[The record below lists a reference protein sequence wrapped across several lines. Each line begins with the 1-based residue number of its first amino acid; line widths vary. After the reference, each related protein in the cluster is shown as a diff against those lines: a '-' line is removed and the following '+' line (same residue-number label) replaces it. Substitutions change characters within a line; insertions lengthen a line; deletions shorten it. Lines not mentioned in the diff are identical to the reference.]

1 MNLNRVGTI
10 PSFVKVFMLL
20 FLSFA
25 LTVSTFAI
33 GPAKQADAAPLPKK
47 IIAYVAGW
55 ANWTANDI
63 KAEQLSHINYSFAL
77 ISNGK
82 ATITNSDRTKL
93 QLMVGLKSR
102 NPDLKVLL
110 SVGGW
115 GANGF
120 SDAAL
125 TDASRTTFADSIVQ
139 LVTSNN
145 LDGVDLDWEYPTNPA
160 AGTTA
165 RPQDKQNFTQLLS
178 KVREKLNAQ
187 GQINGK
193 QYLLTIAAGASSSY
207 LNGVEINN
215 ITPLLDWINLMTY
228 DFHGTWDATTGHHT
242 NLSGRDISVT
252 SAVNLFRNSG
262 VPANKLVIG
271 GAFYGRAWTG
281 VQNSN
286 NGLDRPGSGGFEPDY
301 NTIVS
306 QYLNK
311 NGYTRYWDSSAQ
323 APYLFNGNTFI
334 SYDDPQS
341 LSLKVQYVKN
351 SNLGGIMFWEY
362 SNDRSGALLQAVY
375 SEVTGGGTVQPP
387 NPSGYNYLVAQAN
400 QQIVSADNQGN
411 DQLVANRTTAGDWEL
426 FEWITNS
433 DGTISLKS
441 KINNKY
447 VTADVNLGGA
457 LIAKATTIQQWEKF
471 NRVDLGDGTI
481 ALQALA
487 NNLYVTCDLNNGG
500 KLVASRNS
508 VGGAWEAFRV
518 NK

>member
-1 MNLNRVGTI
+1 MNKNRTGPT
-10 PSFVKVFMLL
+10 PSIRKSLL
-20 FLSFA
+20 LFFLSFILIA
-25 LTVSTFAI
+25 SSIVV
-33 GPAKQADAAPLPKK
+33 GPAKQADAAPFSKH

-55 ANWTANDI
+55 ANLTANDI

-77 ISNGK
+77 ISNGR
-82 ATITNSDRTKL
+82 ATITNNDRTNL
-93 QLMVGLKSR
+93 QTYVGLKSR

-125 TDASRTTFADSIVQ
+125 TDASRTTFADSLVQ
-139 LVTSNN
+139 LITANN

-165 RPQDKQNFTQLLS
+165 RPQDKQNFTLLLS
-178 KVREKLNAQ
+178 KVRDKLNTQ
-187 GQINGK
+187 GQTNGK

-207 LNGVEINN
+207 VNGVEINN

-228 DFHGTWDATTGHHT
+228 DFHGSWDATTGHHS

-271 GAFYGRAWTG
+271 GAFYGRAWTN
-281 VQNSN
+281 VQNAN
-286 NGLDRPGSGGFEPDY
+286 NGLDRTGSGGFEADY
-301 NTIVS
+301 NTIVN

-334 SYDDPQS
+334 TYDDPQS
-341 LSLKVQYVKN
+341 LGLKAQYVKN
-351 SNLGGIMFWEY
+351 NNLGGIMFWEY
-362 SNDRSGALLQAVY
+362 SNDRSGALLQSIY
-375 SEVTGGGTVQPP
+375 SEITGGGNQPSI
-387 NPSGYNYLVAQAN
+387 PSGYSYLVSQAN
-400 QQIVSADNQGN
+400 QQIVSADNYGN
-411 DQLVANRTTAGDWEL
+411 DPLVANRATPGDWEL
-426 FEWITNS
+426 FELVTNA
-433 DGTISLKS
+433 DGTVSLKS
-441 KINNKY
+441 KVNGKY
-447 VTADVNLGGA
+447 VTADINAGGQLVA
-457 LIAKATTIQQWEKF
+457 QATSIQQWEKF
-471 NRVDLGDGTI
+471 NRVNLSDGTI

-487 NNLYVTCDLNNGG
+487 NNLYVTTDLNNGG
-500 KLVASRNS
+500 KLVASRTS
-508 VGGAWEAFRV
+508 VGGSWEAYKIQ
-518 NK
+518 NN

>member
-1 MNLNRVGTI
+1 MNKNRVSTT
-10 PSFVKVFMLL
+10 PSISKIVTLL
-20 FLSFA
+20 FLSFILVA
-25 LTVSTFAI
+25 SSLVV
-33 GPAKQADAAPLPKK
+33 GPAQQADAAPLPKK

-55 ANWTANDI
+55 ANLTANDI

-77 ISNGK
+77 ISNGR
-82 ATITNSDRTKL
+82 ATITNNDRTNL
-93 QLMVGLKSR
+93 QTMVGLKSR

-125 TDASRTTFADSIVQ
+125 TDASRTTFADSLVQ
-139 LVTSNN
+139 LVTANN

-165 RPQDKQNFTQLLS
+165 RPQDKQNFTLLLS
-178 KVREKLNAQ
+178 KVRDKLNAQ

-228 DFHGTWDATTGHHT
+228 DFHGSWDATTGHHT

-252 SAVNLFRNSG
+252 SAVNLFRNGG
-262 VPANKLVIG
+262 VPASKLVIG
-271 GAFYGRAWTG
+271 GAFYGRSWTG

-341 LSLKVQYVKN
+341 LTLKVQYVKN
-351 SNLGGIMFWEY
+351 NALGGIMFWEY
-362 SNDRSGALLQAVY
+362 SNDRSGALLQAIY
-375 SEVTGGGTVQPP
+375 SEVTGNVTP
-387 NPSGYNYLVAQAN
+387 NPTGYSYLVAQAN
-400 QQIVSADNQGN
+400 QQIVSAENYGN
-411 DQLVANRTTAGDWEL
+411 EQLVANRATAGDWEL
-426 FEWITNS
+426 FELVTNS
-433 DGTISLKS
+433 DGTVSLKS
-441 KINNKY
+441 KINSRY
-447 VTADVNLGGA
+447 VTADLNTGGA

-471 NRVDLGDGTI
+471 NRVDLGNGTI

-487 NNLYVTCDLNNGG
+487 NNLYVTADLNNGG
-500 KLVASRNS
+500 KLVASRTA

-518 NK
+518 SNN

>member
-1 MNLNRVGTI
+1 MNSNRVASP
-10 PSFVKVFMLL
+10 PSLGKIVLL
-20 FLSFA
+20 FLLSLLLFA
-25 LTVSTFAI
+25 STLI
-33 GPAKQADAAPLPKK
+33 VGPAKQAEAAPLPKK
-47 IIAYVAGW
+47 IIAYLAGW

-77 ISNGK
+77 ISNGR
-82 ATITNSDRTKL
+82 ATITNNDRTKL
-93 QLMVGLKSR
+93 QVLVGLKSR
-102 NPDLKVLL
+102 NPDLKVVL
-110 SVGGW
+110 SIGGW

-125 TDASRTTFADSIVQ
+125 TDASRTIFADSLVQ

-145 LDGVDLDWEYPTNPA
+145 LDGVDIDWEYPTNPA

-165 RPQDKQNFTQLLS
+165 RPQDKQNFTYLLS
-178 KVREKLNAQ
+178 KVREKLNAA
-187 GQINGK
+187 GQTTGK
-193 QYLLTIAAGASSSY
+193 QYLMTIAAGASSGY

-228 DFHGTWDATTGHHT
+228 DFHGSWDSTTGHHT
-242 NLSGRDISVT
+242 NLSARDNSVT
-252 SAVNLFRNSG
+252 ASVNLFRNSG
-262 VPANKLVIG
+262 VPAAKLVIG
-271 GAFYGRAWTG
+271 GAFYGKAWTN
-281 VQNSN
+281 VQNGN
-286 NGLDRPGSGGFEPDY
+286 NGLDRPASGGFDVEY
-301 NTIVS
+301 NNIVS

-341 LSLKVQYVKN
+341 LALKVQYLKN
-351 SNLGGIMFWEY
+351 NNLGGIMFWEY
-362 SNDRSGALLQAVY
+362 SNDRSGALLQTIY
-375 SEVTGGGTVQPP
+375 SEVTGNSVP
-387 NPSGYNYLVAQAN
+387 NPSGYSYLVAQAN
-400 QQIVSADNQGN
+400 QRIVSAENYGN
-411 DQLVANRTTAGDWEL
+411 DQLVANRQTPGDWEL
-426 FEWITNS
+426 FELITNS
-433 DGTISLKS
+433 DGTVSLKS

-447 VTADVNLGGA
+447 VTADINAGGA

-471 NRVDLGDGTI
+471 NRVAQSDGTI
-481 ALQALA
+481 ALQALV

-518 NK
+518 QSN